1 MAHSLLAHMYSH
13 IRGSQEDIATYSLE
27 YLVSRSPELNQ
38 TFTGLLETSLHEALG
53 KDLRYSC
60 QATGKEME
68 RPDISGVD
76 SNGKEVV
83 LCEAK
88 FYAGLTENQ
97 PNAYLNRLRNENGI
111 GLVFICPAKR
121 RKLLWQKLVEL
132 CEKDSPKKV
141 DEYCAT
147 VNGVRMSI
155 ITWGEIIEKLRLT
168 ASSVAVSS
176 LSDIDQLDGFCK
188 HMDDSAFLPYS
199 KEDFG
204 PENARREERHY
215 QVLDEVVDHL
225 LADKSL
231 NASIKGLRATPYRQ
245 GYARYMNILG
255 HSISIN
261 YDRPN
266 WENPTTE
273 ETPFWTVIYEK
284 GFKQPNEYKK
294 VFKKY
299 PASYIGMTNN
309 ATALPLFAPIG
320 SSLDEIS
327 DDIKDQ
333 ILRYIYEIDAM
344 VDKPILL

>member
-27 YLVSRSPELNQ
+27 YLVSKSSELNQ
-38 TFTGLLETSLHEALG
+38 TFTKLLETSLHEVLG
-53 KDLRYSC
+53 NDLRYSC
-60 QATGKEME
+60 QATGKQKE

-76 SNGKEVV
+76 TDGKEVV

-88 FYAGLTENQ
+88 FYAGLTDNQ
-97 PNAYLNRLRNENGI
+97 PKAYLERLRNENGI

-132 CEKDSPKKV
+132 CEQESLGEI
-141 DEYCAT
+141 DEFCVT
-147 VNGVRMSI
+147 IDGVRMSI

-168 ASSVAVSS
+168 AAAVAVSL

-188 HMDDSAFLPYS
+188 LMDDSAFLPYS
-199 KEDFG
+199 REDFG

-215 QVLDEVVDHL
+215 QVLDETVDHL

-231 NASIKGLRATPYRQ
+231 NASVKGLRATPYRQ

-266 WENPTTE
+266 WENPATE
-273 ETPFWTVIYEK
+273 ETPFWTVIYGK
-284 GFKQPNEYKK
+284 GFKQPHEYKQ
-294 VFKKY
+294 VFKRY
-299 PASYIGMTNN
+299 PASYLGTTNN
-309 ATALPLFAPIG
+309 ATALPVFAPIG
-320 SSLDEIS
+320 ASLDEIAKS
-327 DDIKDQ
+327 IKDQ
-333 ILRYIYEIDAM
+333 ILNYVYEIDAM
-344 VDKPILL
+344 MDKQEI